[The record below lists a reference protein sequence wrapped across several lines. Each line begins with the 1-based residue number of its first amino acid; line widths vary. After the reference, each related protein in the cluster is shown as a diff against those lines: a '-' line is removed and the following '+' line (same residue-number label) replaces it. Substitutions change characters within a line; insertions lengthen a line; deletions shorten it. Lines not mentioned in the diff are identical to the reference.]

1 VYVVR
6 RIGNVKKL
14 LWIGCLSY
22 LVIGIAHVVGGS
34 VLEQLIAYYGVSY
47 KDGGQWI
54 MNQFLGFMVGVL
66 LAPTLTARIG
76 KRGAVLLAMGLL
88 TLSEAAYSLLL
99 PWGWMLAIAPI
110 AGVGF
115 GMTEAIVG
123 AAIIDLVKGKAS
135 AMSRLETFFGIGAL
149 IIPVTVAFLIQEHIW
164 QLSFPILSAMA
175 GITFVLWLTMSF
187 GELDSQLGLAARPA
201 TSGARER
208 AASSHADAKAETSV
222 GADGGGSPE
231 DATMSKPSRG
241 VLLGYSGRLL
251 PFLILCAL
259 FFLMYVGMEM
269 SFSNYLPSILITRTE
284 MGEAGAAASLSLF
297 WGTIVLGRLF
307 AGVIAEKVGYGRYLT
322 ISTLG
327 AAIVFLLMTITTS
340 LNWMLLLIALGGL
353 FFSGVFGIALVYA
366 NSLLP
371 GMTERTTSLMV
382 AFGGIGGALFP
393 RMTGWLMDR
402 FEVEYTIVYLAVL
415 VVIMLVLLGVILHQG
430 RRLAGHVERLR
441 S

>member
-1 VYVVR
+1 M
-6 RIGNVKKL
+6 KKL

-34 VLEQLIAYYGVSY
+34 VLEQLIAHYGVTY

-66 LAPTLTARIG
+66 LAPNLTARIG

-88 TLSEAAYSLLL
+88 AVSEAAYSLLL
-99 PWGWMLAIAPI
+99 PWGWMLAIAPV

-164 QLSFPILSAMA
+164 QLAFPILSAMA

-187 GELDSQLGLAARPA
+187 GELDGQLGLASRSAA
-201 TSGARER
+201 SGAKER
-208 AASSHADAKAETSV
+208 PESKSVEAGTGADASLDDGGSLGAASDSR
-222 GADGGGSPE
+222 
-231 DATMSKPSRG
+231 PSRRQ
-241 VLLGYSGRLL
+241 VLGYSGRLL

-259 FFLMYVGMEM
+259 FFLVYVGMEM

-284 MGEAGAAASLSLF
+284 MGEASAAATLSLF
-297 WGTIVLGRLF
+297 WGTVVLGRLF
-307 AGVIAEKVGYGRYLT
+307 AGAIAERIGYGRYLA
-322 ISTLG
+322 IATLG
-327 AAIVFLLMTITTS
+327 AMIVFLLMTVTTS
-340 LNWMLLLIALGGL
+340 MNGMLALIALSGL

-366 NSLLP
+366 NNLLP
-371 GMTERTTSLMV
+371 GMTERTTSLLV
-382 AFGGIGGALFP
+382 AFGGIGGAVFP
-393 RMTGWLMDR
+393 RLTGWLMDR
-402 FEVEYTIVYLAVL
+402 YDVESTIAYLAAL
-415 VVIMLVLLGVILHQG
+415 VVLMLALLGVMLRQG
-430 RRLAGHVERLR
+430 RRLASPAQAASVVSGD
-441 S
+441 SIK